1 MKISIQ
7 QFLAFIVFV
16 ILSGISPAL
25 AFFKLNP
32 ISRVFEP
39 AGAGATQSYQIIND
53 SAEQIAVELSMV
65 KRKISLEGEE
75 TTEKADDDFL
85 VFPSQIIL
93 PPQGVQSVRVTWLGN
108 PNPEKELA
116 YRLVAEQLPI
126 NLKKPEPS
134 APETTSGG
142 IKMMFRY
149 MGSVYIRPK
158 NVQSKVV
165 LNDIT
170 HEKGK
175 DGNDLLVITFDNQGT
190 RRAVLSELNLNL
202 TSEKGSQI
210 NLKSEELQG
219 VNNGVILAG
228 NQRRFSI
235 PWPKQ
240 LPVGK
245 VTGTFTFKDVE

>member
-1 MKISIQ
+1 MKHSIRH
-7 QFLAFIVFV
+7 FFSFIFFV
-16 ILSGISPAL
+16 LLSSISPAL
-25 AFFKLNP
+25 AFKLEP

-39 AGAGATQSYQIIND
+39 SGAGATQSYQVIND
-53 SAEQIAVELSMV
+53 TSEKIAVEISML

-85 VFPSQIIL
+85 VYPSQIIL

-108 PNPEKELA
+108 PNPEKELN
-116 YRLVAEQLPI
+116 YRLMAEELVV
-126 NLKKPEPS
+126 NLKDPKQS
-134 APETTSGG
+134 QTETTKGVV
-142 IKMMFRY
+142 KVMFRY

-158 NVQSKVV
+158 NAQSKVV
-165 LNDIT
+165 LNSIT

-175 DGNDLLVITFDNQGT
+175 DGNDLLVIIFDNQGT
-190 RRAVLSELNLNL
+190 RRTALSELNLNL
-202 TSEKGSQI
+202 TSEKGTQFT
-210 NLKSEELQG
+210 LKSEQLKG

-235 PWPKQ
+235 PWPQQ

>member
-1 MKISIQ
+1 MKLSIRH
-7 QFLAFIVFV
+7 FFSFILFV

-25 AFFKLNP
+25 AFKLDP

-39 AGAGATQSYQIIND
+39 AGAGATQSYQVIND

-65 KRKISLEGEE
+65 ERKISLDGEE
-75 TTEKADDDFL
+75 TTESADDDFL
-85 VFPSQIIL
+85 VYPSQMIL

-126 NLKKPEPS
+126 NLEKPEAS
-134 APETTSGG
+134 QPETTTGG

-158 NVQSKVV
+158 NAQSNVV
-165 LNDIT
+165 LNSIT
-170 HEKGK
+170 HEKGT
-175 DGNDLLVITFDNQGT
+175 DGNDLLVVTFDNQGT

-202 TSEKGSQI
+202 TSQGNQLT
-210 NLKSEELQG
+210 LKPEQLEG
-219 VNNGVILAG
+219 INNGVILAG
-228 NQRRFSI
+228 NKRKFTI
-235 PWPKQ
+235 PWPQQ
-240 LPVGK
+240 LPIGE